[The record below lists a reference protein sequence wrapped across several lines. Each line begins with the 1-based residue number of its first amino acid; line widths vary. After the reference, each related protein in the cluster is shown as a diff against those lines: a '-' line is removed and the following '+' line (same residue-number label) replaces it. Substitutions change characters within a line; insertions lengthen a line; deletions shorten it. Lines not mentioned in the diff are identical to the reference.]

1 MKYFTILSVVALCAP
16 IMAQQQQKPLLRIA
30 LTSGST
36 SQTGQVL
43 EVLRS
48 KCDGASIT
56 IAQDKADYFLEASN
70 IPPDV
75 RYVLFNKEGDA
86 VFLASPRHA
95 DNATKD
101 VCQFLGRLK

>member
-1 MKYFTILSVVALCAP
+1 MKYFTILSVLALCAP
-16 IMAQQQQKPLLRIA
+16 IMTQQQQKPLLRIA

-48 KCDGASIT
+48 KCDGVSIT

-75 RYVLFNKEGDA
+75 RYVLFNK
-86 VFLASPRHA
+86 
-95 DNATKD
+95 
-101 VCQFLGRLK
+101 